1 MPELVPR
8 TLALR
13 LSHGDAFFIHQVAVD
28 AYAAQH
34 AGPASKT
41 ITIAFALI
49 GLCLL
54 LERGYTGKAVQ
65 RAQCASPTDRS
76 VGLRLT
82 RRHIEEVSPSQT
94 FSVPCRAAR
103 GTRQLC
109 SGQHRCGR
117 LGSRRIRLSAHSSPG
132 TRNDNGITQAA
143 FSRRGIFGTSTSS
156 DTWPGENPDVLS
168 PRGSQGHPQLDLPLA
183 ARKVHIPDGCGES
196 HSELEDLRRSRAADD
211 SMITSIPPS

>member
-1 MPELVPR
+1 MPDLVPR

-65 RAQCASPTDRS
+65 RAHMHSPTDRS

-82 RRHIEEVSPSQT
+82 RRYSEEVSPSQT

-143 FSRRGIFGTSTSS
+143 FLG
-156 DTWPGENPDVLS
+156 GEFSGL
-168 PRGSQGHPQLDLPLA
+168 RLPLTHGLERTPMFCHLGEA
-183 ARKVHIPDGCGES
+183 KDILNSISPSPPGRFTSRTDAERAIPS
-196 HSELEDLRRSRAADD
+196 WR
-211 SMITSIPPS
+211 T